1 MRTNVVA
8 RHMEVTDPIREHAE
22 NKAKKLDKFNDLIQ
36 QIDIKFWKEN
46 SAQEN
51 FTVEIVVDVINHA
64 DFIAK
69 ADGHDLYAVIDD
81 AIAKV
86 ARQLNDHREKLKVE
100 HQRG

>member
-22 NKAKKLDKFNDLIQ
+22 NRAKKLDKFNDLIQ

-51 FTVEIVVDVINHA
+51 FSVEVVVDVINHP

-69 ADGHDLYAVIDD
+69 ADGHDLYLVIDD
-81 AIAKV
+81 AIGKV

>member
-8 RHMEVTDPIREHAE
+8 LHMEVTDPIREHAE
-22 NKAKKLDKFNDLIQ
+22 NKAKKLDKFEDQVQ

-46 SAQEN
+46 TSQEQYS
-51 FTVEIVVDVINHA
+51 VEVVVDVINHA

-69 ADGHDLYAVIDD
+69 ADGHDLYQVIDD
-81 AIAKV
+81 AISKV
-86 ARQLNDHREKLKVE
+86 SRQLNDHREKLKVE

>member
-22 NKAKKLDKFNDLIQ
+22 KKAKKLEKFDDMIQ

-46 SAQEN
+46 SSQEI
-51 FTVEIVVDVINHA
+51 FSVEIVVDVTNHPE
-64 DFIAK
+64 FIAK
-69 ADGHDLYAVIDD
+69 AEGHDLYLVIDD
-81 AIAKV
+81 AVNKV
-86 ARQLNDHREKLKVE
+86 QRQLNDHREKLKVE

>member
-22 NKAKKLDKFNDLIQ
+22 NKAKKLDKFDDLIQ

-51 FTVEIVVDVINHA
+51 FSVEIVVDVINHA

-69 ADGHDLYAVIDD
+69 AEGHDLYLAIDD
-81 AIAKV
+81 AIAK
-86 ARQLNDHREKLKVE
+86 ATRQLNDHREKLKVD

>member
-1 MRTNVVA
+1 MRINVIG
-8 RHMEVTDPIREHAE
+8 RHMEVTDPIRQHAE
-22 NKAKKLDKFNDLIQ
+22 NKASKLDKFDDMTQ

-51 FTVEIVVDVINHA
+51 FSVEVVVDVINHA

-69 ADGHDLYAVIDD
+69 AEGHDLYLVIDD

-86 ARQLNDHREKLKVE
+86 GRQLNDHREKLKTE
-100 HQRG
+100 NRA